1 MRKLFVLVLGIAL
14 SIQASSQ
21 EVSLFLRLKPQ
32 VGAIERSQFYSRTQ
46 VDRVGMNYEEFL
58 LLDEVDEN
66 GDSLTYYGLVYQGT
80 KLNQKIAPY
89 MSLEFGLKS
98 CSRLYYEFTLGVQFN
113 KVSYESTWGYF
124 SDNGL
129 VDGYFTNW
137 GSSYESFPSP
147 PEFNYSEDN
156 ELVFNFEGRSQMK
169 TIGSRNGLALAPTF
183 NIGVG
188 YRVTPKNAALLQAN
202 LWMYGL
208 AFQHEREKFDI
219 GLGAGMYYL
228 SLADRFKIGPWL
240 EKGSIQYDW
249 LQSTQALNVSAYL
262 NVKLSR
268 SPEKQGVRAGA
279 NPQEF

>member
-21 EVSLFLRLKPQ
+21 GVSLFLRLKPQ
-32 VGAIERSQFYSRTQ
+32 VGAIERSQFFSETQ
-46 VDRVGMNYEEFL
+46 VDRVGINSQQFL

-66 GDSLTYYGLVYQGT
+66 GDSLAYFGLVYQGT

-113 KVSYESTWGYF
+113 KVSYESTRGYF
-124 SDNGL
+124 SDKGQ

-137 GSSYESFPSP
+137 GNSYLLFPLLS
-147 PEFNYSEDN
+147 NTEDANNN
-156 ELVFNFEGRSQMK
+156 EVYTPGTGNLM
-169 TIGSRNGLALAPTF
+169 TIVGSRNGLALAPTF
-183 NIGVG
+183 NIGIG

-240 EKGSIQYDW
+240 KKGSIQYDW

>member
-1 MRKLFVLVLGIAL
+1 MRKLFVLVLCIAL
-14 SIQASSQ
+14 SIQGSSQ
-21 EVSLFLRLKPQ
+21 GVGLFLRLKPQ
-32 VGAIERSQFYSRTQ
+32 FGAIERSQFFSETP
-46 VDRVGMNYEEFL
+46 VDRVGINSQQFL
-58 LLDEVDEN
+58 LLDEIDEN
-66 GDSLTYYGLVYQGT
+66 GDSSTFFGLVYQGT
-80 KLNQKIAPY
+80 QLNQKIVPF

-98 CSRLYYEFTLGVQFN
+98 CSRLYYEFTVGVQFN
-113 KVSYESTWGYF
+113 KVSYESTRGYF
-124 SDNGL
+124 SDNGQ

-137 GSSYESFPSP
+137 GNSYEYFSYLSQLDGPDNNLVYPNRGVPPTAVIGPKKGISFS
-147 PEFNYSEDN
+147 
-156 ELVFNFEGRSQMK
+156 
-169 TIGSRNGLALAPTF
+169 PTF

-228 SLADRFKIGPWL
+228 SIADRLKIGPWI

-249 LQSTQALNVSAYL
+249 LQSNQALNVSAYV

-268 SPEKQGVRAGA
+268 SPEKQKFRAGA